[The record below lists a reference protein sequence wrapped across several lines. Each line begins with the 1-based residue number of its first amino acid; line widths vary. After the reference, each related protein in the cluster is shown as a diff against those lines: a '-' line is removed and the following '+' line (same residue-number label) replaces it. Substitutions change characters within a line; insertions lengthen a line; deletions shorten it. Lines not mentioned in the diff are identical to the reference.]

1 MTMIL
6 FLRYLCIVII
16 QDNKYLI
23 DMEAAAIDRL
33 WTRDYIFVCISAF
46 MMSFSFFILVPTLPL
61 YLKDTFHIGQ
71 GLVGIVLS
79 CSMQHIKQVDTKK
92 KLGWMICTP

>member
-1 MTMIL
+1 
-6 FLRYLCIVII
+6 
-16 QDNKYLI
+16 
-23 DMEAAAIDRL
+23 MEAATIDRL

-79 CSMQHIKQVDTKK
+79 CYVVAVLSVRPLAGFMADTFPRKSVYIVAYAIFVSSF
-92 KLGWMICTP
+92 LGYFFITQ